1 MSTTENGGSSAP
13 DALAPREDASP
24 RKQSSM
30 SAIILAA
37 GRGRRLGQPK
47 PKALLEFDGK
57 TLLERH
63 IAALRAHG
71 VHDIS
76 ITVGYQSMA
85 IRSEIARLGV
95 ADGVTLVDNPYF
107 LQGSLVSV
115 WAQRD
120 RLRSGASIVLMDADV
135 LYDPRMI
142 GRLLRA
148 EPPNVLLLDRMIEPG
163 DEPVKI
169 CVRDNTLVDFAKKP
183 VHPHDWHGES
193 VGFFRFSPEMA
204 AALAERIDDYVR
216 AGRTTD
222 EYEEAIR
229 DLIVARPVQ
238 FGYVDISDLPWSEIE
253 FEADVVRAQREI
265 LPQIADLQDA

>member
-1 MSTTENGGSSAP
+1 MKITTENDLSNAP
-13 DALAPREDASP
+13 DVLAPREQTAI
-24 RKQSSM
+24 

-76 ITVGYQSMA
+76 ITVGYQSGA
-85 IRSEIARLGV
+85 IRGEVARLG

-115 WAQRD
+115 WAQRE
-120 RLRSGASIVLMDADV
+120 RLRSGAGIVLMDADV

-142 GRLLRA
+142 GRLLGA
-148 EPPNVLLLDRMIEPG
+148 APPNVLLLDRMIEPG

-169 CVRDNTLVDFAKKP
+169 CVRDGAIVDFAKKP
-183 VHPHDWHGES
+183 VHAHEWHGES
-193 VGFFRFSPEMA
+193 VGFFRFTPETA
-204 AALAERIDDYVR
+204 TALAERIDDYVK
-216 AGRTTD
+216 AGRTSD
-222 EYEEAIR
+222 EYEEAVR
-229 DLIVARPVQ
+229 DLIVARPDL
-238 FGYVDISDLPWSEIE
+238 FGYEDISDLPWTEID
-253 FEADVVRAQREI
+253 FEADVIRAEREI
-265 LPQIADLQDA
+265 LPQIASLQDA